1 MSVGIVGICRGDRI
15 RTCGLPLPKRAL
27 YQAELRPGGSGATNL
42 ASPSLAEAGEHGPSH
57 LCNRIERHQMVHGH
71 VRGCSSMV
79 EPQFS
84 KLMARVRF
92 PSSPPHKS
100 TGGLQADAPSD
111 PTLSVWPT
119 SVLSHR
125 PGRAR
130 GVSLGRRAVTPQGC
144 RVAMPSRIVVV
155 PSCVVVTRSRVVV
168 HGLDRVVA
176 VVATVA
182 LLRELFGADGPMMF
196 GCVYAALGSARLSPR
211 RSPRSS
217 ATRPAS
223 ALPRDSV
230 PPNSLTSPPSR
241 IERPRTACPQP
252 RTREHRL
259 NWPPFRGLWVPQ

>member
-111 PTLSVWPT
+111 PALSSWPMP
-119 SVLSHR
+119 VLSHR

-155 PSCVVVTRSRVVV
+155 VVVVVVSSCVVVTRSRIVVTRA
-168 HGLDRVVA
+168 HRHA
-176 VVATVA
+176 SSS
-182 LLRELFGADGPMMF
+182 M
-196 GCVYAALGSARLSPR
+196 GS
-211 RSPRSS
+211 
-217 ATRPAS
+217 T
-223 ALPRDSV
+223 
-230 PPNSLTSPPSR
+230 
-241 IERPRTACPQP
+241 
-252 RTREHRL
+252 
-259 NWPPFRGLWVPQ
+259 G